1 MVLKGGPTQ
10 DEIMAIS
17 LFKLGVRS
25 GDTVA
30 DIGCGTGK
38 VAIAMAADTGLV
50 IAMDRREEAIAVAEQ
65 AALNAGAS
73 NIEFHCG
80 EATVLL
86 RDIPSLDCAF
96 VGGSRSLE
104 TILELLA
111 ERVERTIVVN
121 AVLLDTVYEAVRVMK
136 KLNIFEEVVQ
146 VQVARSYPLGK
157 SLMFRP
163 IDPVFIVIGSV
174 S

>member
-17 LFKLGVRS
+17 LFKLGVQS
-25 GDTVA
+25 GDIIA

-38 VAIAMAADTGLV
+38 VAIAAAATAGSV
-50 IAMDRREEAIAVAEQ
+50 IAVDRREEAIAVAEQ
-65 AALNAGAS
+65 AALNAGVS

-80 EATVLL
+80 EATDLI
-86 RDIPSLDCAF
+86 RQIPSLDCAF
-96 VGGSRSLE
+96 IGGSQSLA
-104 TILELLA
+104 TVLELLA
-111 ERVERTIVVN
+111 ERVKRTIVVN
-121 AVLLDTVYEAVRVMK
+121 AVLLDTVYGAVQVMK
-136 KLNIFEEVVQ
+136 ELDIFEEVVQ
-146 VQVARSYPLGK
+146 VHVARSYPLGK

-163 IDPVFIVIGSV
+163 IDPVFIVTGRV